1 MFDTRNRKK
10 LGKIQ
15 ARYDTEYHQ
24 VNNNQEGMVL
34 IIYYGLSNEFV

>member
-15 ARYDTEYHQ
+15 ARYDTQYHR
-24 VNNNQEGMVL
+24 VINNQEETIL